1 MKLNEYLEN
10 KRLSV
15 LLDCYSISDN
25 EVPKSE
31 ELRAIYANMQ
41 TGRMIV
47 PVLGMQGMGKST
59 LINGIL
65 GKNILPNDADET
77 TCVPVEVC
85 YGEDEHAE
93 VFFKDERTVK
103 IVHTREELNS
113 YVDNNENPAN
123 KKLVKKIV
131 LYDKLPLLKSG
142 MVIVD
147 LPGVGSL
154 TAENAE
160 TTKQYIQELCTA
172 IFVIPTTPTIRKQ
185 EAFFIKSVWSQF
197 PTAIFVQNLWDES
210 PRELKESVEY
220 NDLMLKKIAGELNN
234 SYDSGIIVVNAY
246 NALTGAMKNDK
257 KAMEEAN
264 LPKLLNELGRFADE
278 WRARMERSMYARL
291 RYELISDRDVIG
303 KRLHELD
310 LTDEQVQNERME
322 ELNKFNEQTKKLN
335 KTFREIDDYIDD
347 AEEKIRKLSKKAA
360 DDCAANIRKDI
371 FRLIDSGVTD
381 GPQLTAAF
389 KDFQEEY
396 VPEALDGMFVEFQRI
411 KLDIDEKFDELR
423 KVTVENDANVRMFS
437 FENGDAFKFEK
448 AFAPAGTITG
458 ALGGLAVGGIASG
471 AIATALS
478 IESVSLTNPV
488 TFLPGLA
495 AFAITATIGIIG
507 GILGNS
513 LRKGVTKSRGEKTK
527 EELAP
532 YFDKISSGVYDA
544 INNGF
549 SKIRENVDLA
559 VKQFNDDRK
568 AFKQQLEEAVYS
580 TSDSICDDRQVLMD
594 DMRCI
599 EAFIKE
605 VSEDEGNI

>member
-1 MKLNEYLEN
+1 
-10 KRLSV
+10 
-15 LLDCYSISDN
+15 
-25 EVPKSE
+25 
-31 ELRAIYANMQ
+31 
-41 TGRMIV
+41 
-47 PVLGMQGMGKST
+47 
-59 LINGIL
+59 
-65 GKNILPNDADET
+65 
-77 TCVPVEVC
+77 
-85 YGEDEHAE
+85 
-93 VFFKDERTVK
+93 
-103 IVHTREELNS
+103 
-113 YVDNNENPAN
+113 
-123 KKLVKKIV
+123 
-131 LYDKLPLLKSG
+131 
-142 MVIVD
+142 
-147 LPGVGSL
+147 
-154 TAENAE
+154 
-160 TTKQYIQELCTA
+160 
-172 IFVIPTTPTIRKQ
+172 
-185 EAFFIKSVWSQF
+185 
-197 PTAIFVQNLWDES
+197 
-210 PRELKESVEY
+210 
-220 NDLMLKKIAGELNN
+220 
-234 SYDSGIIVVNAY
+234 
-246 NALTGAMKNDK
+246 
-257 KAMEEAN
+257 
-264 LPKLLNELGRFADE
+264 
-278 WRARMERSMYARL
+278 
-291 RYELISDRDVIG
+291 
-303 KRLHELD
+303 
-310 LTDEQVQNERME
+310 
-322 ELNKFNEQTKKLN
+322 
-335 KTFREIDDYIDD
+335 
-347 AEEKIRKLSKKAA
+347 
-360 DDCAANIRKDI
+360 
-371 FRLIDSGVTD
+371 
-381 GPQLTAAF
+381 
-389 KDFQEEY
+389 
-396 VPEALDGMFVEFQRI
+396 MFVEFQRI

-423 KVTVENDANVRMFS
+423 KVTVENDANVRMIS